1 MVNCEKR
8 NRENEKDENT
18 KYVIK
23 ITYGEESLE
32 KCLENM
38 LRAITAK
45 IELDISEF

>member
-1 MVNCEKR
+1 MEGFEKKILKKE
-8 NRENEKDENT
+8 ENENKT
-18 KYVIK
+18 YFVK
-23 ITYGEESLE
+23 ITYGEERLE